1 VNDTHRNWRRP
12 ARSIFDVVRPIARRF
27 RHPGFDEIGLI
38 HETLRSYRPGV
49 MVDVGAHH
57 GGSLMPFAGDGW
69 RVYAIEPDPRN
80 RAILCRRVG
89 RKANVLVD
97 DRAISEHDGERVP
110 LFTSPVSTGI
120 SALAPFHP
128 THQATDSVETIRLDT
143 LLAAVDHVTFLK
155 TDTEGWDLPVL
166 RTFPWDRLH
175 PLAVMCE
182 FEDRKTIPLGY
193 DYHDLAGYLS
203 GLGYAVFTSEWYP
216 VVEYGKRHKW
226 RSLRRYPVQLDD
238 VDAWGNLLA
247 ISPELADSIA
257 LAVTRLKQRP
267 SSPSN
272 SSAALDGIDF
282 KGRG

>member
-1 VNDTHRNWRRP
+1 MHRNCRRP
-12 ARSIFDVVRPIARRF
+12 ARSMFDLVRPIARRF

-38 HETLRSYRPGV
+38 HATLRPYRPGV

-57 GGSLMPFAGDGW
+57 GGSLMPFAGDSW

-80 RAILCRRVG
+80 RAVLRRRFG
-89 RKANVLVD
+89 RKPNVLVD
-97 DRAISEHDGERVP
+97 DRAISERDGERVP
-110 LFTSPVSTGI
+110 LFTSPVSSGI

-143 LLAAVDHVTFLK
+143 LLADVDQVTFLK

-193 DYHDLAGYLS
+193 NYHDLAALLS
-203 GLGYAVFTSEWYP
+203 GLGYAVFVSEWYP
-216 VVEYGKRHKW
+216 VVEYGKRHQW
-226 RSLRRYPVQLDD
+226 RQIQRYPVSLN
-238 VDAWGNLLA
+238 DARGWGNLVAVDPSLA
-247 ISPELADSIA
+247 ETIERAIMDSP
-257 LAVTRLKQRP
+257 RRP
-267 SSPSN
+267 
-272 SSAALDGIDF
+272 
-282 KGRG
+282 RR